1 MDERM
6 IKVFIRD
13 GAREGCRLYRHCYDM
28 MTKRKRCNEGLHQD
42 QAPHRSY
49 GMASSLRPR
58 QAVRI
63 IRMSH
68 LRMAAI
74 AFTILHS

>member
-28 MTKRKRCNEGLHQD
+28 MMKRKRCNEELHQD
-42 QAPHRSY
+42 QPPHRSY

-58 QAVRI
+58 QAVRT

-68 LRMAAI
+68 LRMAAM
-74 AFTILHS
+74 AFPILYS

>member
-28 MTKRKRCNEGLHQD
+28 MMKRKRCNEELHQD
-42 QAPHRSY
+42 QPPHRSY
-49 GMASSLRPR
+49 GMASWLRT
-58 QAVRI
+58 

-68 LRMAAI
+68 LRMAAM
-74 AFTILHS
+74 AFPILYS